1 VLELEVADDGQGFDR
16 DAVPERS
23 VGLRSMEERV
33 ADIGGSMIIESAPGR
48 GTTLRATFPLDTE
61 VSP

>member
-1 VLELEVADDGQGFDR
+1 VLELEVADDGRGFDR
-16 DAVPERS
+16 DQVPERS

-61 VSP
+61 VSA